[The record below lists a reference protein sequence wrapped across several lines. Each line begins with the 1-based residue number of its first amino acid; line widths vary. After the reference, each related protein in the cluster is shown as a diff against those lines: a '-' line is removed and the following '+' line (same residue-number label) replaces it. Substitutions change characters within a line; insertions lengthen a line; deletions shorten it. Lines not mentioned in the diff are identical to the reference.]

1 MFASLEIFCQ
11 NQFNSDLEQ
20 VKVESK
26 KLTDQIDRLKEENC
40 HLKEEYEKFKIRTNY
55 LIKSAKYQ
63 TSKESVASPVAVN
76 QESDQHQLKQSLKKY
91 KEEVDI
97 LNKRIHLASKER
109 VEEIRKLN
117 EQFEQQEIS
126 LRNDFKLQLDKVERE
141 RLESRQEL
149 ERELVKQRERTVKLL
164 DEREE
169 ELGALKGNLSLELN
183 VKILLCEFS

>member
-183 VKILLCEFS
+183 VKILLC

>member
-20 VKVESK
+20 VKAESE
-26 KLTDQIDRLKEENC
+26 KLTDQIDRLKEENR
-40 HLKEEYEKFKIRTNY
+40 HLKEEYEKYKIRTNY

-63 TSKESVASPVAVN
+63 TSKESVASPAVN
-76 QESDQHQLKQSLKKY
+76 QENDQHQLKQSLKKY
-91 KEEVDI
+91 KDEVDI

-117 EQFEQQEIS
+117 EQFERQEIS
-126 LRNDFKLQLDKVERE
+126 LRNDFKLQLDKVEHE

-164 DEREE
+164 NEREE
-169 ELGALKGNLSLELN
+169 ELGALKGNFLKL
-183 VKILLCEFS
+183 K